1 MIIIFWGPDDQQSES
16 KVRIVKKRTE
26 DMEAVIFTLIG
37 ARKERFVP
45 ESAEF
50 QLFDLGALR
59 HSFNAEDN
67 SPSRPFNRKK
77 SFVAQA

>member
-1 MIIIFWGPDDQQSES
+1 MIIIFWGPDDQQSQS
-16 KVRIVKKRTE
+16 KVRNSKKRTE

-37 ARKERFVP
+37 TRKETFVP

-59 HSFNAEDN
+59 HSYNAEDD

-77 SFVAQA
+77 SFVVQA

>member
-1 MIIIFWGPDDQQSES
+1 
-16 KVRIVKKRTE
+16 
-26 DMEAVIFTLIG
+26 MEALIFALIATRNG
-37 ARKERFVP
+37 YTQHETFVP

-50 QLFDLGALR
+50 QPFDLRALR
-59 HSFNAEDN
+59 HSYNAEDN